1 MRTEFKIGL
10 AFILGFLVL
19 YWGINFMKGED
30 IFSSQKK
37 FYVVYDNTEG
47 LLATRPVTINGY
59 QVGQVNSIGFH
70 PDQSGRLVVTLQ
82 VNNEFPITQGT
93 VAKIYSASIMGEKS
107 ISLHTK
113 KGTPLALSGD
123 TLFSDTER
131 DLTQEVNMQLAPIKA
146 RTEELLGTLDTVI
159 GLASGFLDQRT
170 SDNFKSTIE
179 SIEKTFQSVQ
189 ESASEISNYLSD
201 NKENFDAVSEN
212 FRLLSEE
219 LARNSS
225 DITSTIQNVEAI
237 SDSLSSARL
246 TETINNMESIT
257 ARFDRLMAELETG
270 EGAASKII
278 YDEEVYAN
286 LKQATDNLNRLLLDI
301 KYNPNKY
308 LHVSLFGS
316 RTRYTE
322 EEIQAIERDIQS
334 KQEE

>member
-219 LARNSS
+219 LARNSA

-308 LHVSLFGS
+308 LHVSVFGS

>member
-1 MRTEFKIGL
+1 LKTEFKIGL
-10 AFILGFLVL
+10 AFVLGFLLL

-30 IFSSQKK
+30 VFSTQKK
-37 FYVVYDNTEG
+37 FYVIYDNTEG
-47 LLATRPVTINGY
+47 LMATRPVTINGY
-59 QVGQVNSIGFH
+59 QIGQVKNIAFH

-82 VNNEFPITQGT
+82 VSDEFPITQGT
-93 VAKIYSASIMGEKS
+93 VSKIYSASIMGEKS

-123 TLFSDTER
+123 TLLGDTER

-170 SDNFKSTIE
+170 SNNFKSTIE

-189 ESASEISNYLSD
+189 ESASEISEYLSD
-201 NKENFDAVSEN
+201 NKGNFDAVSEN
-212 FRLLSEE
+212 FRVLSEE
-219 LARNSS
+219 LAANSANIS
-225 DITSTIQNVEAI
+225 ATIKNVEAI
-237 SDSLSSARL
+237 SDSLANARL
-246 TETINNMESIT
+246 TETVNNMESIT

-278 YDEEVYAN
+278 YDEDVYAN
-286 LKQATDNLNRLLLDI
+286 LKQATENLNPLLLDI

-308 LHVSLFGS
+308 LHVSVFGS

-322 EEIQAIERDIQS
+322 EEIQAIERDIRS
-334 KQEE
+334 KQED

>member
-1 MRTEFKIGL
+1 LRTEFKIGL

-70 PDQSGRLVVTLQ
+70 PDQTGRLVVTLQ

-219 LARNSS
+219 LARNSA

-308 LHVSLFGS
+308 LHVSVFGS

>member
-1 MRTEFKIGL
+1 MKTEFKIGF
-10 AFILGFLVL
+10 AFVLGFLLL

-30 IFSSQKK
+30 VFSAQKK
-37 FYVVYDNTEG
+37 FYVLYDNTEG
-47 LLATRPVTINGY
+47 LMATRPVTINGF
-59 QVGQVNSIGFH
+59 QIGQVKNIAFH

-82 VNNEFPITQGT
+82 VSDEFPITQGT
-93 VAKIYSASIMGEKS
+93 VSKIYSASIMGEKS

-113 KGTPLALSGD
+113 KGAPLALSGD
-123 TLFSDTER
+123 TLVGDAER

-189 ESASEISNYLSD
+189 ESASEISEYVSD

-212 FRLLSEE
+212 FRVLSEE
-219 LARNSS
+219 LAANSANIS
-225 DITSTIQNVEAI
+225 ATIKNVEAI
-237 SDSLSSARL
+237 SDSLANARL
-246 TETINNMESIT
+246 TETLNNMESIT

-278 YDEEVYAN
+278 YDKDVYAN
-286 LKQATDNLNRLLLDI
+286 LKQATENLNRLLLDI

-308 LHVSLFGS
+308 LHVSVFGS

-334 KQEE
+334 KQED

>member
-1 MRTEFKIGL
+1 MKTEFKIGL
-10 AFILGFLVL
+10 AFVLGFLLL

-30 IFSSQKK
+30 VFSAQKK
-37 FYVVYDNTEG
+37 FYVIYDNTEG
-47 LLATRPVTINGY
+47 LMATRPVTINGY
-59 QVGQVNSIGFH
+59 QIGQVNNIAFH

-82 VNNEFPITQGT
+82 VSDEFPITQGT
-93 VAKIYSASIMGEKS
+93 ISKIYSASIMGEKS

-113 KGTPLALSGD
+113 KGAPLALSGD
-123 TLFSDTER
+123 TLVGDTER

-170 SDNFKSTIE
+170 SNNFKSTIE

-189 ESASEISNYLSD
+189 ESASEISDYLSD
-201 NKENFDAVSEN
+201 NKGNFDAVSEN
-212 FRLLSEE
+212 FRVLSEE
-219 LARNSS
+219 LAANSANIS
-225 DITSTIQNVEAI
+225 ATIKNVEAI
-237 SDSLSSARL
+237 SDSLANARL
-246 TETINNMESIT
+246 TETVNNMESIT

-278 YDEEVYAN
+278 YDEDVYAN
-286 LKQATDNLNRLLLDI
+286 LKQATENLNRLLLDI

-308 LHVSLFGS
+308 LHVSVFGS

-334 KQEE
+334 KQED

>member
-219 LARNSS
+219 LARNSA

-237 SDSLSSARL
+237 SDSLSNARL

-308 LHVSLFGS
+308 LHVSVFGS

>member
-1 MRTEFKIGL
+1 
-10 AFILGFLVL
+10 
-19 YWGINFMKGED
+19 MKGED
-30 IFSSQKK
+30 VFSTQKK
-37 FYVVYDNTEG
+37 FYVIYDNTEG
-47 LLATRPVTINGY
+47 LMATRPVTINGY
-59 QVGQVNSIGFH
+59 QIGQVKNIAFH

-82 VNNEFPITQGT
+82 VSDEFPITQGT
-93 VAKIYSASIMGEKS
+93 VSKIYSASIMGEKS

-123 TLFSDTER
+123 TLLGDTER

-170 SDNFKSTIE
+170 SNNFKSTIE

-189 ESASEISNYLSD
+189 ESASEISKYLSD
-201 NKENFDAVSEN
+201 NKGNFDAVSEN
-212 FRLLSEE
+212 FRVLSEE
-219 LARNSS
+219 LAANSANIS
-225 DITSTIQNVEAI
+225 ATIKNVEAI
-237 SDSLSSARL
+237 SDSLANARL
-246 TETINNMESIT
+246 TETVNNMESIT

-278 YDEEVYAN
+278 YDEDVYAN
-286 LKQATDNLNRLLLDI
+286 LKQATENLNRLLLDI

-308 LHVSLFGS
+308 LHVSVFGS

-334 KQEE
+334 KQED

>member
-1 MRTEFKIGL
+1 LKTEFKIGL
-10 AFILGFLVL
+10 AFVVGFLLL

-30 IFSSQKK
+30 VFSTQKK
-37 FYVVYDNTEG
+37 FYVIYDNTEG

-59 QVGQVNSIGFH
+59 QIGQVNNIAFH

-82 VNNEFPITQGT
+82 VSDEFPITQGT
-93 VAKIYSASIMGEKS
+93 VSKIYSASIMGEKS

-113 KGTPLALSGD
+113 KGAPLALSGD
-123 TLFSDTER
+123 TLLGDTER

-189 ESASEISNYLSD
+189 ESASEISEYLSD
-201 NKENFDAVSEN
+201 NKGNFDAVSE
-212 FRLLSEE
+212 E
-219 LARNSS
+219 LAANSANIS
-225 DITSTIQNVEAI
+225 ATIKNVEAI
-237 SDSLSSARL
+237 SDSLANARL
-246 TETINNMESIT
+246 TETVNNMESIT

-278 YDEEVYAN
+278 YDEDVYAN
-286 LKQATDNLNRLLLDI
+286 LKQATENLNRLLLDI

-308 LHVSLFGS
+308 LHVSVFGS

-334 KQEE
+334 KQED

>member
-219 LARNSS
+219 LARNSA

-286 LKQATDNLNRLLLDI
+286 LKQATDNLNRLLLDV

-308 LHVSLFGS
+308 LHVSVFGS

>member
-1 MRTEFKIGL
+1 MKTEFKIGL
-10 AFILGFLVL
+10 AFVLGFLLL

-30 IFSSQKK
+30 VFSAQKK
-37 FYVVYDNTEG
+37 FYVIYDNTEG
-47 LLATRPVTINGY
+47 LMATRPVTINGY
-59 QVGQVNSIGFH
+59 QIGQVNNIAFH

-82 VNNEFPITQGT
+82 VSDEFPITQGT
-93 VAKIYSASIMGEKS
+93 VSKIYSASIMGEKS
-107 ISLHTK
+107 ISLYTK
-113 KGTPLALSGD
+113 KGAPLALSGD
-123 TLFSDTER
+123 TLIGDTER

-170 SDNFKSTIE
+170 SNNFKSTIE

-189 ESASEISNYLSD
+189 ASASEISEYLSN
-201 NKENFDAVSEN
+201 NKGNFDTVSEN
-212 FRLLSEE
+212 FRMLSEE
-219 LARNSS
+219 LAANSVNIS
-225 DITSTIQNVEAI
+225 ATVKNIEAI
-237 SDSLSSARL
+237 SDSLANARL
-246 TETINNMESIT
+246 TETVNNMESIT

-278 YDEEVYAN
+278 YDKDVYAN
-286 LKQATDNLNRLLLDI
+286 LKQATENLNRLLLDI

-308 LHVSLFGS
+308 LHVSVFGS

-334 KQEE
+334 KQED

>member
-1 MRTEFKIGL
+1 LKTEFKIGF
-10 AFILGFLVL
+10 AFVLGFLLL

-30 IFSSQKK
+30 VFSAQKK
-37 FYVVYDNTEG
+37 FYVLYDNTEG
-47 LLATRPVTINGY
+47 LMATRPVTINGF
-59 QVGQVNSIGFH
+59 QIGQVKNIAFH

-82 VNNEFPITQGT
+82 VSDEFPITQGT
-93 VAKIYSASIMGEKS
+93 VSKIYSASIMGEKS

-113 KGTPLALSGD
+113 KGAPLALSGD
-123 TLFSDTER
+123 TLVGDAER

-189 ESASEISNYLSD
+189 ESASEISEYVSD

-212 FRLLSEE
+212 FRVLSEE
-219 LARNSS
+219 LAANSANIS
-225 DITSTIQNVEAI
+225 ATIKNVEAI
-237 SDSLSSARL
+237 SDSLANARL
-246 TETINNMESIT
+246 TETLNNMESIT

-278 YDEEVYAN
+278 YDKDVYAN
-286 LKQATDNLNRLLLDI
+286 LKQATENLNRLLLDI

-308 LHVSLFGS
+308 LHVSVFGS
-316 RTRYTE
+316 RARYTE

-334 KQEE
+334 KQED

>member
-219 LARNSS
+219 LARNSA

-308 LHVSLFGS
+308 LHVSVFGS

-334 KQEE
+334 KREE